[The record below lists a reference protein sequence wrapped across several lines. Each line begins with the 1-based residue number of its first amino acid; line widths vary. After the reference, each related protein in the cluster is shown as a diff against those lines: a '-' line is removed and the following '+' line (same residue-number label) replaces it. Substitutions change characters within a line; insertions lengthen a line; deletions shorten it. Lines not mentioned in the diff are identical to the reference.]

1 VDGLVTGGAAFLEL
15 LAADAPAVEYER
27 PVAAARAGGASDAEI
42 AELDRAKL
50 LALGL
55 RDVLADRRRRETE
68 LAALYETAN
77 DLAAMRDLDSVLQ
90 AIVDRARALLGT
102 DTAYLTLLDRDAGTT
117 QMRVTA
123 GSISAHFQRL
133 TLGPGEG
140 LGGLVATT
148 ALPYVTA
155 NYFGDARFRHT
166 SDIDGAV
173 QDEGLVAILGVPLVL
188 NHAVLGVL
196 FAANRR
202 ERPFAHAEVAL
213 LRSLA
218 THAAIAIDTARAL
231 EDNRRALAG
240 LNAANEVV
248 KARSASVER
257 AAEAHDRLADLVLRG
272 GGIDDV
278 AGAVAE
284 VLDGEVRL
292 LTPAEVPAA
301 DAPSDADRRLAAAV
315 ESALA
320 TGRAGRSGDIWVA
333 AAAAGTA
340 VRNAGG
346 AVDGRR
352 AGELLGALVLRGR
365 PELDGADQRI
375 LERAAMVTAL
385 LLLFRRSVSEVENRV
400 RGELLDDLLD
410 GHDHDPAALRARA
423 RRLSADLE
431 VPHVA
436 VVLAAD
442 DADRERLRAAAA
454 HLAATRH
461 GLAGIRDGRHVLL
474 LPGDAPARAAREIAA
489 DIGTAVGCPVTAGAA
504 GPVTGQAAF
513 PEAYREAARCLAALR
528 VLGRTGDVAASG
540 DLGFLG
546 LLLGGRDV
554 AGFVAAT
561 VGPLTEYDERRGTNL
576 TATLECYF
584 AVGGNLARAK
594 DELHVHVNT
603 VTQRLDRVSRVLGPD
618 WRDPE
623 RALEIQLALRLRRLT
638 DV

>member
-1 VDGLVTGGAAFLEL
+1 MDGVVTGGPADFLEL
-15 LAADAPAVEYER
+15 LAAEAPAVEYER
-27 PVAAARAGGASDAEI
+27 PVAAARAAGAPDAEV
-42 AELDRAKL
+42 AELERAKL
-50 LALGL
+50 LALGV

-102 DTAYLTLLDRDAGTT
+102 DTAYLTLLDRDTGVTS
-117 QMRVTA
+117 MRVTA
-123 GSISAHFQRL
+123 GSISAHFQQL
-133 TLGPGEG
+133 SLGPGEG

-155 NYFGDARFRHT
+155 NYLRDARFRHT
-166 SDIDGAV
+166 SDIDDAV
-173 QDEGLVAILGVPLVL
+173 RDEGLVAILGMPLVL
-188 NHAVLGVL
+188 NHTVLGVL

-231 EDNRRALAG
+231 EDTRRALAD
-240 LNAANEVV
+240 LNAANEMV

-278 AGAVAE
+278 AEAVAE

-292 LTPAEVPAA
+292 LSPTEIPSA
-301 DAPSDADRRLAAAV
+301 DAESDADRRLATAV

-320 TGRAGRSGDIWVA
+320 TGRAGRSGDTWVA
-333 AAAAGTA
+333 AAAAGA
-340 VRNAGG
+340 
-346 AVDGRR
+346 
-352 AGELLGALVLRGR
+352 ELLGALVLRGR

-375 LERAAMVTAL
+375 LERAALVTAL
-385 LLLFRRSVSEVENRV
+385 LLLFRRSVSEVEHRV

-410 GHDHDPAALRARA
+410 DADRDPEALRARA
-423 RRLSADLE
+423 RRLSADLD

-461 GLAGIRDGRHVLL
+461 GLASTRDGRLVLL
-474 LPGDAPARAAREIAA
+474 LPGNAPAKLAREVAGDA
-489 DIGTAVGCPVTAGAA
+489 GTAVGCPVTAGAA
-504 GPVTGQAAF
+504 GPVTGPAAF
-513 PEAYREAARCLAALR
+513 PDAYREAARCLDALQ
-528 VLGRTGDVAASG
+528 VLGRAGDVAAAD

-554 AGFVAAT
+554 AGFVETT
-561 VGPLTEYDERRGTNL
+561 VGALVAYDRRRGTTL
-576 TATLECYF
+576 VATLECYF
-584 AVGGNLARAK
+584 AVGGNLAKAK

-603 VTQRLDRVSRVLGPD
+603 VTQRLDRISRILGPD
-618 WRDPE
+618 WRTPE

-638 DV
+638 EV

>member
-1 VDGLVTGGAAFLEL
+1 MTGGPAGFLEL
-15 LAADAPAVEYER
+15 LAAEAPAVAYER
-27 PVAAARAGGASDAEI
+27 PVAEARAAGASDAEV
-42 AELDRAKL
+42 AELERAKL
-50 LALGL
+50 LALGI

-77 DLAAMRDLDSVLQ
+77 DLAAMRDLGSVLQ
-90 AIVDRARALLGT
+90 AIVDRARTLLGT
-102 DTAYLTLLDRDAGTT
+102 DTAYLTLLDRETGTT
-117 QMRVTA
+117 HMRVTA

-133 TLGPGEG
+133 RLGPGEG

-155 NYFGDARFRHT
+155 NYFNDARFRHT

-173 QDEGLVAILGVPLVL
+173 RDEGLVAILGVPLVL
-188 NHAVLGVL
+188 NDAPLGVL

-231 EDNRRALAG
+231 EDNRRALTD

-272 GGIDDV
+272 GGLDDV
-278 AGAVAE
+278 AHAVGE

-292 LTPAEVPAA
+292 LSPAEIPAA
-301 DAPSDADRRLAAAV
+301 DAESDADRRLAGAV
-315 ESALA
+315 ASAQA
-320 TGRAGRSGDIWVA
+320 TGRAGRSGDTWVA
-333 AAAAGTA
+333 AVAAGA
-340 VRNAGG
+340 
-346 AVDGRR
+346 
-352 AGELLGALVLRGR
+352 ELLGALVLRGR

-385 LLLFRRSVSEVENRV
+385 LLLFRRSVSEVEHRV

-410 GHDHDPAALRARA
+410 GSDRDPDALRARA
-423 RRLSADLE
+423 RRLSADLD

-461 GLAGIRDGRHVLL
+461 GLATVRDGRHVLL
-474 LPGDAPARAAREIAA
+474 LPGDAPAKVAREAA
-489 DIGTAVGCPVTAGAA
+489 QDAGAAVGGPVTAGAA
-504 GPVTGQAAF
+504 GPVTGPAAF
-513 PEAYREAARCLAALR
+513 PDAYREAGRCLDALC
-528 VLGRTGDVAASG
+528 VLGREGDVAAAD

-561 VGPLTEYDERRGTNL
+561 VGPLADYDERRGTTL
-576 TATLECYF
+576 METLECYF

-603 VTQRLDRVSRVLGPD
+603 VTQRLDRVSRILGDD
-618 WRDPE
+618 WRSPE

-638 DV
+638 ST

>member
-1 VDGLVTGGAAFLEL
+1 MSGGPAGFLEL
-15 LAADAPAVEYER
+15 LAAEAPAVAYEG
-27 PVAAARAGGASDAEI
+27 PVADARAAGATEEEI
-42 AELDRAKL
+42 AELERAKL
-50 LALGL
+50 LALGI

-77 DLAAMRDLDSVLQ
+77 DLAAMRDLGSVLQ
-90 AIVDRARALLGT
+90 AIVDRARTLLGT
-102 DTAYLTLLDRDAGTT
+102 DTAYLTLLDRDTGTT
-117 QMRVTA
+117 HMRVTA

-133 TLGPGEG
+133 RLGPGEG

-166 SDIDGAV
+166 GDIDGAV
-173 QDEGLVAILGVPLVL
+173 RDEGLVAILGVPLVL
-188 NHAVLGVL
+188 NDSVLGVL

-231 EDNRRALAG
+231 EDTRRALAD

-278 AGAVAE
+278 ASAVGE

-292 LTPAEVPAA
+292 LSPAELPSTAA
-301 DAPSDADRRLAAAV
+301 ESDADRRLATAV
-315 ESALA
+315 ESAQA
-320 TGRAGRSGDIWVA
+320 TGRAGRSGDTWVA
-333 AAAAGTA
+333 AVAAGA
-340 VRNAGG
+340 
-346 AVDGRR
+346 
-352 AGELLGALVLRGR
+352 ELLGALVLRGR

-375 LERAAMVTAL
+375 LERAALVTAL
-385 LLLFRRSVSEVENRV
+385 LLLFRRSVDEVEHRV

-410 GHDHDPAALRARA
+410 DADRDPAALRARA
-423 RRLSADLE
+423 RRLSADLD

-461 GLAGIRDGRHVLL
+461 GLASVRDGRHVLL
-474 LPGDAPARAAREIAA
+474 LPGDAPTAVAREVAQDVGA
-489 DIGTAVGCPVTAGAA
+489 AVGVPVTAGAA
-504 GPVTGQAAF
+504 GPVTGPAAL
-513 PEAYREAARCLAALR
+513 ADTYREAARCLAALL
-528 VLGRTGDVAASG
+528 VLGRAGAVAAAD

-561 VGPLTEYDERRGTNL
+561 VGPLVAYDERRGTTL
-576 TATLECYF
+576 VATLECYF
-584 AVGGNLARAK
+584 AAGGNLAKAK

-603 VTQRLDRVSRVLGPD
+603 VTQRLDRVSRILGPD
-618 WRDPE
+618 WRSPE

-638 DV
+638 VPSDGPGTPRP